1 MKSAFGVKFRKFRLY
16 PKKCHRR
23 VIRSGHCGA
32 VLSGTPYILSLWVEI
47 SKFKKLLILI
57 IIASGLLPSKNH
69 NCLYD
74 LYTWVTFHSTLT
86 CIIIMF
92 RHEYPWSYT
101 NSHVFSKCPTFR
113 FFLANMIFFP
123 VPKKLDS
130 KFKLWFL
137 IKLNS
142 QIRVRP
148 SARSFTEMIMVRVS
162 TRLEKIFKSCYG

>member
-1 MKSAFGVKFRKFRLY
+1 MNFK
-16 PKKCHRR
+16 
-23 VIRSGHCGA
+23 IR
-32 VLSGTPYILSLWVEI
+32 
-47 SKFKKLLILI
+47 KFKKLLTLI
-57 IIASGLLPSKNH
+57 IIALGSLPLKNH
-69 NCLYD
+69 NFLC
-74 LYTWVTFHSTLT
+74 TISTHGSRFT
-86 CIIIMF
+86 YPYMS

-148 SARSFTEMIMVRVS
+148 SARHLQKCLWCFLVTNILKWWSHILRAYRQVS
-162 TRLEKIFKSCYG
+162 KLFCSLIKHWNILIFNFLFHNVWY

>member
-1 MKSAFGVKFRKFRLY
+1 MLLGYNFDFI

-23 VIRSGHCGA
+23 SRLGHRAA
-32 VLSGTPYILSLWVEI
+32 VLSGTPLYLAYILWIENR
-47 SKFKKLLILI
+47 KFKKLLILI
-57 IIASGLLPSKNH
+57 IIALGLLPSKNH
-69 NCLYD
+69 NCLYN

-86 CIIIMF
+86 CPIIMF

-148 SARSFTEMIMVRVS
+148 SARPFTEMFMVRVS
-162 TRLEKIFKSCYG
+162 LRLMKIFRFCYG